1 MWDDKEAR
9 GLFFSVVLTPIHT
22 FALHVN
28 VFVPFSYFS
37 ENLLNLL
44 AAIIEKVALHVF
56 GVVVNKNI
64 FFCA

>member
-9 GLFFSVVLTPIHT
+9 RGLFFFVALTPIYT

-28 VFVPFSYFS
+28 IFVPFSLFS
-37 ENLLNLL
+37 ENL
-44 AAIIEKVALHVF
+44 AEIEKVALHVF

-64 FFCA
+64 FFFCA